1 MVWLDEPEGARP
13 KSNPLPDRDTNAPE
27 VNAMLLTV
35 RLPLCA
41 PGLVGANSTR
51 AVQLAPA
58 ASVEVQVVLT
68 SRKPAVTPR
77 EKLPRL
83 FTLSGLVRVTVT
95 GLLSRP
101 TPVCGKAIRLGSACT
116 EPGVPPVPLSGIIVD
131 VVSEVDAMVSVPVYG
146 PLSEGK
152 KITPVEQL
160 APEARLVPHVSS
172 TRLKGSVAVSVSK
185 LAAEPPLLVSV
196 TVCDGL
202 DWPGVTIGN
211 ASCAALTLSP
221 AGVCPVPLSETLTAA
236 TPEVDELTTS
246 EADAPPP
253 AVGVKITCTVQLLPL
268 ARVAPQ
274 VVEPYEKLLA
284 ESPLIWKPTLASGAP
299 PVLLAVTVCDELAW
313 PTVCAE
319 KIKLGGLT
327 PNTGCARPV
336 PLKATVWV

>member
-13 KSNPLPDRDTNAPE
+13 KSNPLPDSGTNAPE

-41 PGLVGANSTR
+41 PGLLGANSTR

-68 SRKPAVTPR
+68 SRKLAVTPR

-101 TPVCGKAIRLGSACT
+101 TPVCGKAIRLGNACT
-116 EPGVPPVPLSGIIVD
+116 EPGVPPVPLSGIT
-131 VVSEVDAMVSVPVYG
+131 VVAVSDGDAMVSVPVYG
-146 PLSEGK
+146 PLSEGE

-172 TRLKGSVAVSVSK
+172 TRLKGSVAVSVSE
-185 LAAEPPLLVSV
+185 LAAEPPVLVIV
-196 TVCDGL
+196 TVWAGL
-202 DWPGVTIGN
+202 SWPGVTIGN
-211 ASCAALTLSP
+211 AICAGFTLSP
-221 AGVCPVPLSETLTAA
+221 AGVCPFPLSATLTGL
-236 TPEVDELTTS
+236 TPDEETTS
-246 EADAPPP
+246 DAVAPP
-253 AVGVKITCTVQLLPL
+253 AAEGIKVTCTVQLDAPA
-268 ARVAPQ
+268 ARVPQ
-274 VVEPYEKLLA
+274 VVALQALGLHEKLLA

-299 PVLLAVTVCDELAW
+299 PVLLTV
-313 PTVCAE
+313 TVCAE
-319 KIKLGGLT
+319 I
-327 PNTGCARPV
+327 V
-336 PLKATVWV
+336 